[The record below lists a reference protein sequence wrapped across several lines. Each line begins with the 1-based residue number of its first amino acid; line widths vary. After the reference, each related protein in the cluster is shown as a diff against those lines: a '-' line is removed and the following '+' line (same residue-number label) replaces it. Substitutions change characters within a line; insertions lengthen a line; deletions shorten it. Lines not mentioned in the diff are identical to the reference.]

1 MSFLTTQPEE
11 LAAAAGKLE
20 TIGSAMVAQ
29 NAAAAAPT
37 TTGVIP
43 AAADEI
49 SVLQAPLF
57 TAYGTLYQQVSAEA
71 AAVYDLFVK
80 TLGVSAGTYAA
91 TEAANSSAAAS
102 PLSGIASILGSTPGK
117 VPSWISDIANIFN
130 IGAGNW
136 ASAASD
142 LLGLASGGLL
152 PAAEEAALEEGL
164 EGAGL
169 SELGAAEAAVG
180 EAPIAAGLGAA
191 PLAAGLSRASSIG
204 ALSVPPSWAGQANLV
219 SSTSTLQGAGWPR
232 RRAAARASV
241 RHATAPNPSSCPS
254 RRYRG
259 RPRRGCPHLRSSEFR
274 SIEINRGIGKMDFGA
289 LPPEINSTRMYAGAG
304 AAPLMAAGATWNG
317 LAVEL
322 STTASSVESVI
333 MQLTTEQW
341 LGPASMSMVV
351 AAQPYLAWLTY
362 TAESAAHAAAQA
374 MASAAAFEAA
384 FAMTVPPAEVAAN
397 RALLAALVATNVL
410 GQNTPAIMAT
420 EAHYG
425 EMWAQ
430 DALAMY
436 GYAASSAAAGRLNP
450 LITPSQT
457 ANMAGLA
464 GQAAA
469 VSHAAAAS
477 TVQQVG
483 LGSLISN
490 LPNAVMGFASPLTS
504 AADAAGLGGI
514 IQDIEELLGITFVQN
529 AINGAVNTTAWF
541 VMATIPNAVFLGHA
555 FAALNPAT
563 VTAAADA
570 VPAAAAA
577 AGLAHTVTPVGVGGA
592 SLTASLGEASS
603 VGGLS
608 VPAGWSTAAPA
619 MTSGTTALEGSVW
632 AVPEE
637 AGPVA
642 AMPGMAGISGAAKGA
657 GAYAGPRYGFKP
669 IVMPKQVVV

>member
-1 MSFLTTQPEE
+1 
-11 LAAAAGKLE
+11 
-20 TIGSAMVAQ
+20 
-29 NAAAAAPT
+29 
-37 TTGVIP
+37 
-43 AAADEI
+43 
-49 SVLQAPLF
+49 
-57 TAYGTLYQQVSAEA
+57 
-71 AAVYDLFVK
+71 
-80 TLGVSAGTYAA
+80 
-91 TEAANSSAAAS
+91 
-102 PLSGIASILGSTPGK
+102 
-117 VPSWISDIANIFN
+117 
-130 IGAGNW
+130 
-136 ASAASD
+136 
-142 LLGLASGGLL
+142 
-152 PAAEEAALEEGL
+152 
-164 EGAGL
+164 
-169 SELGAAEAAVG
+169 
-180 EAPIAAGLGAA
+180 
-191 PLAAGLSRASSIG
+191 
-204 ALSVPPSWAGQANLV
+204 
-219 SSTSTLQGAGWPR
+219 
-232 RRAAARASV
+232 
-241 RHATAPNPSSCPS
+241 
-254 RRYRG
+254 
-259 RPRRGCPHLRSSEFR
+259 
-274 SIEINRGIGKMDFGA
+274 MDFGA

-514 IQDIEELLGITFVQN
+514 IQDIEE
-529 AINGAVNTTAWF
+529 
-541 VMATIPNAVFLGHA
+541 
-555 FAALNPAT
+555 
-563 VTAAADA
+563 
-570 VPAAAAA
+570 
-577 AGLAHTVTPVGVGGA
+577 
-592 SLTASLGEASS
+592 
-603 VGGLS
+603 
-608 VPAGWSTAAPA
+608 
-619 MTSGTTALEGSVW
+619 
-632 AVPEE
+632 
-637 AGPVA
+637 
-642 AMPGMAGISGAAKGA
+642 
-657 GAYAGPRYGFKP
+657 
-669 IVMPKQVVV
+669 

>member
-1 MSFLTTQPEE
+1 
-11 LAAAAGKLE
+11 
-20 TIGSAMVAQ
+20 
-29 NAAAAAPT
+29 
-37 TTGVIP
+37 
-43 AAADEI
+43 
-49 SVLQAPLF
+49 
-57 TAYGTLYQQVSAEA
+57 
-71 AAVYDLFVK
+71 
-80 TLGVSAGTYAA
+80 
-91 TEAANSSAAAS
+91 
-102 PLSGIASILGSTPGK
+102 
-117 VPSWISDIANIFN
+117 
-130 IGAGNW
+130 
-136 ASAASD
+136 
-142 LLGLASGGLL
+142 
-152 PAAEEAALEEGL
+152 
-164 EGAGL
+164 
-169 SELGAAEAAVG
+169 
-180 EAPIAAGLGAA
+180 
-191 PLAAGLSRASSIG
+191 
-204 ALSVPPSWAGQANLV
+204 
-219 SSTSTLQGAGWPR
+219 
-232 RRAAARASV
+232 
-241 RHATAPNPSSCPS
+241 
-254 RRYRG
+254 
-259 RPRRGCPHLRSSEFR
+259 
-274 SIEINRGIGKMDFGA
+274 MDFGA

-619 MTSGTTALEGSVW
+619 MTSGTTALEGSGW

-637 AGPVA
+637 QSPQCRVWRGFLGRPKEPVPMPGLGTGSSPSSCPNRSSSDWPVA
-642 AMPGMAGISGAAKGA
+642 HRPGRPAMSRTATRQAWPVRQPTVGPQPTPPGPSIKPPEPWRRSR
-657 GAYAGPRYGFKP
+657 PRRAR
-669 IVMPKQVVV
+669 

>member
-204 ALSVPPSWAGQANLV
+204 ANLV
-219 SSTSTLQGAGWPR
+219 SSTSTLQGAGW
-232 RRAAARASV
+232 
-241 RHATAPNPSSCPS
+241 T
-254 RRYRG
+254 
-259 RPRRGCPHLRSSEFR
+259 
-274 SIEINRGIGKMDFGA
+274 
-289 LPPEINSTRMYAGAG
+289 
-304 AAPLMAAGATWNG
+304 
-317 LAVEL
+317 
-322 STTASSVESVI
+322 
-333 MQLTTEQW
+333 
-341 LGPASMSMVV
+341 
-351 AAQPYLAWLTY
+351 
-362 TAESAAHAAAQA
+362 
-374 MASAAAFEAA
+374 
-384 FAMTVPPAEVAAN
+384 
-397 RALLAALVATNVL
+397 
-410 GQNTPAIMAT
+410 
-420 EAHYG
+420 
-425 EMWAQ
+425 
-430 DALAMY
+430 
-436 GYAASSAAAGRLNP
+436 
-450 LITPSQT
+450 
-457 ANMAGLA
+457 
-464 GQAAA
+464 
-469 VSHAAAAS
+469 
-477 TVQQVG
+477 
-483 LGSLISN
+483 
-490 LPNAVMGFASPLTS
+490 
-504 AADAAGLGGI
+504 
-514 IQDIEELLGITFVQN
+514 
-529 AINGAVNTTAWF
+529 
-541 VMATIPNAVFLGHA
+541 
-555 FAALNPAT
+555 
-563 VTAAADA
+563 
-570 VPAAAAA
+570 
-577 AGLAHTVTPVGVGGA
+577 
-592 SLTASLGEASS
+592 
-603 VGGLS
+603 
-608 VPAGWSTAAPA
+608 TAAPHGA
-619 MTSGTTALEGSVW
+619 AGTVIPG
-632 AVPEE
+632 
-637 AGPVA
+637 
-642 AMPGMAGISGAAKGA
+642 MPGLASATRSSAGFGA
-657 GAYAGPRYGFKP
+657 PRYGAKP
-669 IVMPKQVVV
+669 IVMPKPAV